1 MVAMND
7 SLIPAWPDMLQ
18 SVDAVQARFVL
29 DFLTPCQV
37 RPADFLGIGRNLRVA
52 ARQLPGSRDGD
63 AARKWDALFQPALSE
78 DPVAR
83 RKFQKPAPGFVV
95 TIPVDQEK
103 FFDVGDH
110 LVLPVLFLGS
120 GILLMLDFL
129 RSLIQLGRQ
138 GLVAGE
144 GSFDVIEVHGRES
157 DETENLVWRQADPL
171 EALPCAVQ
179 PLSWLLQK
187 QRIPRGLTITYLTPT
202 RLLVDGKPL
211 RQPRFAQVFPFMLRR
226 VTSMLHAHGGIDV
239 LDDPAELFALVRELD
254 VPDAQLYWNDWRFL
268 PGRQELMVGGFV
280 GQMKI
285 SGQVLEELYW
295 VLAVAS
301 LLGIGKGSSYG
312 AGRFVLS
319 L

>member
-7 SLIPAWPDMLQ
+7 FLFPAWPDRLQ
-18 SVDAVQARFVL
+18 SVDVVQARFVL
-29 DFLTPCQV
+29 EFLTPCQV

-52 ARQLPGSRDGD
+52 ARQLPGLRDGD
-63 AARKWDALFQPALSE
+63 GARNRDALFQPALSD

-103 FFDVGDH
+103 TFDVGDH
-110 LVLPVLFLGS
+110 LELPVLFLGS
-120 GILLMLDFL
+120 GIPLMLDFL

-144 GSFDVIEVHGRES
+144 GCFDVSEVHGRES
-157 DETENLVWRQADPL
+157 DETEDLVWRQTDPL
-171 EALPCAVQ
+171 EALPCAVR

-187 QRIPRGLTITYLTPT
+187 QRITRGLTITYLTPT

-226 VTSMLHAHGGIDV
+226 VTSMLYAHGGIEV
-239 LDDPAELFALVRELD
+239 LDDPAELFALVRALD
-254 VPDAQLYWNDWRFL
+254 VPDAQLSWNDWRPL

-280 GQMKI
+280 GRMNI
-285 SGQVLEELYW
+285 SGQGLEELYW

-301 LLGIGKGSSYG
+301 LFGIGKGASYG

-319 L
+319 Q